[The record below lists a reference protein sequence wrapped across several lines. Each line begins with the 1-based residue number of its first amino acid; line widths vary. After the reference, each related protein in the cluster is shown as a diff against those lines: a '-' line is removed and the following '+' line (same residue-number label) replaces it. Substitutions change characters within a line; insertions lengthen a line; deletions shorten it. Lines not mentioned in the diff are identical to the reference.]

1 MIILYLFIILII
13 GLLKNNY
20 TNDEDFIFSSRKLTL
35 PAFVATFVTTWYGG
49 ILEVGR
55 FTFENGII
63 TWVIF
68 GVFYYI
74 AALLLLVFIAPKIH
88 KNNINTI
95 PEYFHINF
103 GYIPGILSSIVILLS
118 FKAVSIMYSIFSR

>member
-1 MIILYLFIILII
+1 MIILYLFIILLI

-20 TNDEDFIFSSRKLTL
+20 SSDEEFIFSSRKLTL

-68 GVFYYI
+68 GFFYYI
-74 AALLLLVFIAPKIH
+74 AALFLLVFIAPRIH
-88 KNNINTI
+88 RNNINTI
-95 PEYFHINF
+95 PGYFHKNF
-103 GYIPGILSSIVILLS
+103 GYTSGLLSSIIIL
-118 FKAVSIMYSIFSR
+118 FSLLLHLT